1 LAYVTRVRPEK
12 QAIVEQLR
20 EWIDQSKGMVFFS
33 FEGLTSKDM
42 QAMRADMKR
51 NGLTVKVVK
60 NTLLELA
67 VKEVGLN
74 VDESLFRGTTALLF
88 SNEDELAPFKLFIEQ
103 VKKYGVLQAKGGIL
117 EGRWISAKE
126 VDAIAKLPGRQEL
139 CTVGRSSFFTNEG
152 IGNSVVRS
160 LQKLGLCIASN
171 KREER
176 KSCIKEVTYR

>member
-12 QAIVEQLR
+12 QAVVEQLR

-42 QAMRADMKR
+42 QAMRAEMKR

-88 SNEDELAPFKLFIEQ
+88 SSEDELAPFKLFIEQ

-139 CTVGRSSFFTNEG
+139 YAQLVGVVSSPMRGLVTVLSGPYRNL
-152 IGNSVVRS
+152 VYV
-160 LQKLGLCIASN
+160 LQA
-171 KREER
+171 
-176 KSCIKEVTYR
+176 IKEKKEKAA

>member
-12 QAIVEQLR
+12 QAVVEQLR

-42 QAMRADMKR
+42 QAMRAEMKR

-88 SNEDELAPFKLFIEQ
+88 PFKLFVEQ

-139 CTVGRSSFFTNEG
+139 YAQLVGVVSSPMRGLVTVLSGPYRNL
-152 IGNSVVRS
+152 VYV
-160 LQKLGLCIASN
+160 LQA
-171 KREER
+171 
-176 KSCIKEVTYR
+176 IKEKKEKAA

>member
-12 QAIVEQLR
+12 QAVVEQLR

-88 SNEDELAPFKLFIEQ
+88 SNEDELAPFKLFVEQ
-103 VKKYGVLQAKGGIL
+103 KGGIL

-139 CTVGRSSFFTNEG
+139 YAQLVGVVSSPMRGLVTVLSGPYR
-152 IGNSVVRS
+152 
-160 LQKLGLCIASN
+160 
-171 KREER
+171 ER